1 MMLGLFLGLLFQQQ
15 FDRLRAAEFAE
26 KALLSEIR
34 AHEESLNKRALAEK
48 RQFAEKYEALG
59 RAMDS
64 FTLAYNAGR
73 GNIWP
78 KKEAEALAKAI
89 REFESTNSWRPLSQ
103 CAGDRGSRCPVQRST
118 STKNQVSLESGQ
130 GSTP

>member
-15 FDRLRAAEFAE
+15 FDRIRAAEFAE

-34 AHEESLNKRALAEK
+34 SHEEAVGKRALAEK

-59 RAMDS
+59 RAMDK

-73 GNIWP
+73 GNVWP

-89 REFESTNSWRPLSQ
+89 QEFENTNSWRPLSQ
-103 CAGDRGSRCPVQRST
+103 CAGDRGSRCLVQRST
-118 STKNQVSLESGQ
+118 STRNQVSSESGR

>member
-1 MMLGLFLGLLFQQQ
+1 MLGLFLGLLFQQQ
-15 FDRLRAAEFAE
+15 LDRIRAAEFAE

-34 AHEESLNKRALAEK
+34 AHEQSTNKLVLSGK
-48 RQFAEKYEALG
+48 RRFAEKYEAMG
-59 RAMDS
+59 RAMDK

-89 REFESTNSWRPLSQ
+89 RELEGLNSRRPLAPTSND
-103 CAGDRGSRCPVQRST
+103 CRS
-118 STKNQVSLESGQ
+118 KESAQ
-130 GSTP
+130 KQQ

>member
-1 MMLGLFLGLLFQQQ
+1 MMLGLLLGLLFQQQ

-34 AHEESLNKRALAEK
+34 AHEQLANKLTLLEK
-48 RQFAEKYEALG
+48 RRFAEKYAALG
-59 RAMDS
+59 RAMDK

-78 KKEAEALAKAI
+78 RKEAEALAKAI
-89 REFESTNSWRPLSQ
+89 REFEGLNSWRPLAHTSND
-103 CAGDRGSRCPVQRST
+103 CRS
-118 STKNQVSLESGQ
+118 KESAQ
-130 GSTP
+130 KQQ